1 MLVDELDDDMLC
13 EFSVLYDGVEIL
25 IVEDVSD
32 VDDSSLDARYALN
45 CCSDSAG
52 VIDLSDVDNDV
63 LLFGNVSFQI
73 SS

>member
-1 MLVDELDDDMLC
+1 
-13 EFSVLYDGVEIL
+13 VEIL

-63 LLFGNVSFQI
+63 LLLGKVSFQI